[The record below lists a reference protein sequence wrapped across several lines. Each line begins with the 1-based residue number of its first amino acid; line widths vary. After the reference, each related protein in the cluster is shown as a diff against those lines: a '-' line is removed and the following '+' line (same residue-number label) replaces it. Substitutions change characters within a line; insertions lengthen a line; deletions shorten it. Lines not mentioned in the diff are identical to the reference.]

1 MRLLKLEKQ
10 SPMKIIL
17 TGFCCI
23 ILLGGLL
30 LSLPAAARSGVSTNF
45 LDAVF
50 TATSATCVTGLIR
63 FDTYT
68 YWSLFGQI
76 IIQTGSRAVLI
87 RPVRSKNRK
96 CQIGPYKFGAGY
108 GLKSG
113 NIRSDRKGQIKCTVG
128 NREKLNKT
136 VRQRSR
142 VWPGKS
148 ARSKTR
154 KFKIGPKLCKNT
166 SLRKINK
173 PLIV

>member
-30 LSLPAAARSGVSTNF
+30 LSLPAATRSGVSTNF

-76 IIQTGSRAVLI
+76 IILI
-87 RPVRSKNRK
+87 LI
-96 CQIGPYKFGAGY
+96 QIGGIGFM
-108 GLKSG
+108 
-113 NIRSDRKGQIKCTVG
+113 TVAISFVAITK
-128 NREKLNKT
+128 R
-136 VRQRSR
+136 
-142 VWPGKS
+142 
-148 ARSKTR
+148 
-154 KFKIGPKLCKNT
+154 KIGLSQRFVMQESVSSPQIGGIVRMT
-166 SLRKINK
+166 R
-173 PLIV
+173 LILLGTLLIESIGAI

>member
-1 MRLLKLEKQ
+1 MSYHQHLNCY
-10 SPMKIIL
+10 KIRAKKFVRVL
-17 TGFCCI
+17 DKGRTLSKMYGRETGN
-23 ILLGGLL
+23 
-30 LSLPAAARSGVSTNF
+30 A
-45 LDAVF
+45 
-50 TATSATCVTGLIR
+50 
-63 FDTYT
+63 
-68 YWSLFGQI
+68 
-76 IIQTGSRAVLI
+76 
-87 RPVRSKNRK
+87 
-96 CQIGPYKFGAGY
+96 
-108 GLKSG
+108 
-113 NIRSDRKGQIKCTVG
+113 RSDRKGQIKCTVG